1 MNKRPNIALVIPYV
15 DNENTAMII
24 SGAISCAEKNDINL
38 FIIPVR
44 YVRGIY
50 NDKERSGY
58 LYQFTTMLK
67 YITPQSLDGVV
78 IESASIGTFVS
89 AEEMKQAMSPFEGL
103 PVVTLAQKFDGFSS
117 VSFNCDGIKE
127 ELRHLIQHHNIR
139 NIGFVSGPASIEDSI
154 KRFKAYREVLREFD
168 IPFDNSMYA
177 EGNFSEYSQN
187 AVRQIFNNNPDV
199 EAICFANDR
208 MAIAGYQ
215 VAAEFGRTVGSDIFF
230 VGYDDAPCAMTL
242 EPKLTTVHTDIP
254 YMAYKAVE
262 LCAECIQTHEV
273 QDIILDSQMVCRESC
288 GCNSLLGDFQKKLR
302 TTSLADYQWDNLIH
316 DIRAIFN
323 EDAVES
329 CLEPMFSFIDKLYS
343 LARGQRIEFDVTNSI
358 LYDIYNG
365 IDYHIIQ
372 LEVLLYVLEIIKKKL
387 LEIAFDNGKYKSM
400 SEITEK
406 ITQFMIYNGYDAVQR
421 IQNDNRERY
430 RLTSDIISGFLTHL
444 DDGDKCYTTICKN
457 LFKLGIN
464 TSHLFVNERIINFY
478 DNGIWKRPEKIRY
491 VCSSYGGQLN
501 THQVELVDT
510 NDIFRICSSSNRQHT
525 VLISPVYY
533 CSENYGVLA
542 CELDV
547 SDYSYFTSFIH
558 DQINFAFKMKNLTEE
573 QIVIHQQLRENLE
586 QIKTSNEKLNNI
598 SRTDELTGI
607 LNRRGFIQ
615 SASEL
620 ITSPQNKGKE
630 ALLVFIDMNN
640 LKKVNDN
647 YGHNE
652 GDYSLK
658 AIANIMKR
666 CFRGNDIIARIGG
679 DEYAALAFVEVANIQ
694 EILRKRIAML
704 SDDLN
709 QKSGKPYYITVSV
722 GMHKFNCDSKVSLS
736 EMMKKSDDALYE
748 DKKKKPSSIVKPTKL
763 CMTV

>member
-1 MNKRPNIALVIPYV
+1 MNKRPNIALVVPFV

-24 SGAISCAEKNDINL
+24 SGAVSCAEKEDINL

-44 YVRGIY
+44 YVRGMY
-50 NDKERSGY
+50 NDKERSSY

-89 AEEMKQAMSPFEGL
+89 AEEMKQAMAPFGNL
-103 PVVTLAQKFDGFSS
+103 PVVTIAQKFEGFSS
-117 VSFNCDGIKE
+117 VRFNCDGIKE
-127 ELRHLIQHHNIR
+127 EIRHLIQHHNIR
-139 NIGFVSGPASIEDSI
+139 NIAFVSGPSTNEDSNN
-154 KRFKAYREVLREFD
+154 RFKAYREVLREFD
-168 IPFDNSMYA
+168 ISFDNTMYS
-177 EGNFSEYSQN
+177 EGNLSEYSQD
-187 AVRQIFNNNPDV
+187 AVRQIFINNPDV

-215 VAAEFGRTVGSDIFF
+215 VASEYGRTVGEDVLFI
-230 VGYDDAPCAMTL
+230 GYDDAPCAMTL

-254 YMAYKAVE
+254 YMAYKAVQ
-262 LCAECIQTHEV
+262 LCAECIETRTV
-273 QDIILDSQMVCRESC
+273 QDIMLDSQMVCRESC
-288 GCNSLLGDFQKKLR
+288 GCNSLLGDFKKKLN
-302 TTSLADYQWDNLIH
+302 TVSLADYQWDILIR
-316 DIRAIFN
+316 DILSIFN
-323 EDAVES
+323 GDTVES
-329 CLEPMFSFIDKLYS
+329 GLAPMFDFIENLCNYAK
-343 LARGQRIEFDVTNSI
+343 GKIPEIDVTNGI

-365 IDYHIIQ
+365 IDYHIVQ

-387 LEIAFDNGKYKSM
+387 LDISFDNGRYKSM
-400 SEITEK
+400 SEIVEK

-444 DDGDKCYTTICKN
+444 DEGDRCYSTICKN
-457 LFKLGIN
+457 LFKLGVN
-464 TSHLFVNERIINFY
+464 TSHLFVHEKIINYY
-478 DNGIWKRPEKIRY
+478 DNGIWKRPDNIRFI
-491 VCSSYGGQLN
+491 CSSYGGQLN
-501 THQVELVDT
+501 TNKTENVNTD
-510 NDIFRICSSSNRQHT
+510 DIFRICSSSNRQHT
-525 VLISPVYY
+525 ILISPVYY
-533 CSENYGVLA
+533 CSENYGILA
-542 CELDV
+542 CELDL

-658 AIANIMKR
+658 SIANIMKR

-679 DEYAALAFVEVANIQ
+679 DEYAALAFVEVPNIQ
-694 EILRKRIAML
+694 EILRKRISTL

-722 GMHKFNCDSKVSLS
+722 GMHKFTCDNKVSLS

-763 CMTV
+763 SMTI